1 MVASVDSH
9 IALGKDPA
17 GVGVGE
23 DLAPS
28 RLFHVP
34 LLARGLLEKLGGG
47 FWKSSGLGWCVV
59 VQGL

>member
-1 MVASVDSH
+1 MVDRADSH

-17 GVGVGE
+17 GVGVGGN
-23 DLAPS
+23 LALS

-34 LLARGLLEKLGGG
+34 LLTRGLLEKLGGG